1 MNAVDCGALIRRL
14 RKEKGMTQAA
24 LAEKIGVTDKAV
36 SKWERGLGCPDIS
49 LIRSLSEVFSV
60 ETGVFLGDGLKE
72 NRKDVGNMRRLQFYL
87 CPLCGNLI
95 TATGGGERSCC
106 GRPLAPMKAEAAD
119 AEHMPSVEPMDGEL
133 YITFPHEM
141 SKEHF
146 ISFAAWVSYDRVM
159 LVKLYPEQDAA
170 LHMPFIRRGKLL
182 FHCSRHGLMQTEIK
196 L

>member
-119 AEHMPSVEPMDGEL
+119 AEHMPFVEPMDGEL

-146 ISFAAWVSYDRVM
+146 ISFAA
-159 LVKLYPEQDAA
+159 
-170 LHMPFIRRGKLL
+170 
-182 FHCSRHGLMQTEIK
+182 
-196 L
+196 

>member
-24 LAEKIGVTDKAV
+24 LAGKIGVTDKAV

-106 GRPLAPMKAEAAD
+106 GRPLAPLNAEKADEN
-119 AEHMPSVEPMDGEL
+119 HLPCIEPMDGGL

-141 SKEHF
+141 TKEHY
-146 ISFAAWVSYDRVM
+146 ISFAAWVSFDQM
-159 LVKLYPEQDAA
+159 LLIKLYPEQDAA
-170 LHMPFIRRGKLL
+170 LRMPYIRPGKLL